1 MNAVIQMSDKDNLVT
16 ALRTIKK
23 GEVINIKGRSVTVNR
38 DIPKFHKLA
47 IEDIPRG
54 APAYKYGQSIGFVT
68 EDVHTGDY
76 VHVHNLESARGRGD
90 KQ

>member
-1 MNAVIQMSDKDNLVT
+1 MNDVIQMNDQDNLAT
-16 ALRTIKK
+16 ALRDIRK
-23 GEVINIKGRSVTVNR
+23 GEVIKIKEKNITVNC

-47 IEDIPRG
+47 IADIPRG
-54 APAYKYGQSIGFVT
+54 APAYKYGESIGFVT